1 MSKSSSGSINFDKSK
16 KLENKKLLDFFE
28 IQHEVWIISE
38 PIIEDRAG
46 EGKGTKNDQMLKEDR
61 KISTYKG
68 RKFDFL

>member
-46 EGKGTKNDQMLKEDR
+46 EGKGKKMIKCFRKDT